1 LPFAEGYFD
10 AILSFD
16 AYHYFGTDDLY
27 VGYVS
32 KFVRPGGRLCIVAPG
47 LTRELPE
54 GPPEPLRPYWEWEF
68 CGFHSPSWWHR
79 HWSKTGLV
87 EGERAD
93 SLAGGWQLWAEWSEC
108 CAQAGVGVDKGAV
121 AAREAEMLRLDGGQ
135 TFAFA
140 RVVARLPGG

>member
-1 LPFAEGYFD
+1 MHRCAG
-10 AILSFD
+10 S
-16 AYHYFGTDDLY
+16 H
-27 VGYVS
+27 
-32 KFVRPGGRLCIVAPG
+32 PGIAGRAAGAAC
-47 LTRELPE
+47 
-54 GPPEPLRPYWEWEF
+54 PYWEWEF

-87 EGERAD
+87 EVERAD

-140 RVVARLPGG
+140 RVVAGLPGG